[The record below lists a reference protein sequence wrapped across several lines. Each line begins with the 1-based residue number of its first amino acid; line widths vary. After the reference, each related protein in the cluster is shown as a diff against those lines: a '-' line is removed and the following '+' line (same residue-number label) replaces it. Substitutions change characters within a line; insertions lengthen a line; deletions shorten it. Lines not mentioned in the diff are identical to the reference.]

1 MIDRQI
7 IDKIMT
13 AARIEEVIGTFIPL
27 RKRRSN
33 YIGNCPF
40 HRGEVDSFYVSPGKG
55 IYKCFS
61 CGKGGDVIS
70 FLKEYNGFSYLE
82 AIQWLSEKYA
92 IPLNDDYNHYTGG
105 NIHKVQTIAFID
117 IEASVETQKVKDY
130 GVVLDS
136 GEVLHA
142 KSHSEFENFVS
153 RCDILC
159 GHNIVRHDLKL
170 LNLQGNYSI
179 IDTLPLSPL
188 LFPKKPYHRLLK
200 DDKLQVDELNN
211 PVNDSK
217 KARDLFYDEVA
228 AWNQLPKHRQEIF
241 GRLLSDVPEF
251 KGFIKYVTDNTSS
264 HGSHDIA
271 VLIGTEYKGLVCEN
285 ANIEAVVKR
294 YPVELAYALAL
305 IGTGDLVSMT
315 PAWVMQSYPKVGNVM
330 TFLRNTPCGKCEYCK
345 SRLDAQSGLKEFFG
359 YDEFRTF
366 DGIPMQKQAVESA
379 IRGESLLTIFPTGG
393 GKSLTFQVPALMAG
407 RNVHGLTVVISPLQ
421 SLMKDQVDN
430 LSDRGVSDA
439 VTINGLLDPIERAA
453 AIEQVSNGTANL
465 LYIAPEMLRS
475 RTIERL
481 LLSRNVVR
489 FVIDEAH
496 CFSAWGQ
503 DFRTDYLYIGDFIR
517 QLQEKKQQVKP
528 IAISCFTATA
538 KQKVVSDICDYFKQ
552 KLGIDLQIFA
562 ANAER
567 KNLRYSVLHA
577 ETEDEKYTQLRNL
590 ILGHRCPTIVY
601 VSRTR
606 RTKELAGRLRR
617 DGIAALPFN
626 GKMESAEK
634 VVNQNSF
641 MSGVVQVI
649 VATSAFGMGVDKKDV
664 GLVVHYDISDSLE
677 NYIQEAGRAGR
688 DPQMQA
694 ECYVLY
700 SDSDLD
706 KHFILLNQTKLSLS
720 EIQQVWKAIKDLTK
734 KRENVSCSP
743 LEIARQAGWNDDEGN
758 DIETRVKGAITA
770 LEDAGYIRRGSNAP
784 HIFATGI
791 KVRSMDEA
799 RNRLTASTLFDD
811 VTREESARVIGS
823 LISSRATASGR
834 GAEAESRIDYLAD
847 ILGMKKE
854 TVVRCVNLM
863 RQEGILADAQ
873 DMKAYIDRANIVRGL
888 EDILKI
894 ERFLLDKIIE
904 EGRTYNYK
912 QLNTEAQSAGNT
924 RCTVKMLRTLLHF
937 LSVKGYIYKQEHH
950 ATAGGVTVRLQVDR
964 ETTFARFE
972 RRVDLCRYV
981 AKKLG
986 TLASSDSSKMTT
998 FSMVELLGQYN
1009 ATLQGFSFGS
1019 NEKPSMADMEE
1030 ALLYLSRTGLI
1041 KIEGGFMVIYS
1052 TMQLHRL
1059 VESRIRYGK
1068 EQYRLLDEFYRQRI
1082 QQLHIV
1088 GEYANMMVRN
1098 YDAALQF
1105 VSDYFLL
1112 DYRAFIGK
1120 YFKGE
1125 RRKQIAKNITPA
1137 KYEQIFGSLSERQ
1150 RQIIDD
1156 KQSRYIVVA
1165 AGPGSGKTRVLV
1177 HKLASLLL
1185 MEDVKHEQLLMLT
1198 FSRAAATEFKKR
1210 LVELVGNAAHFVDIK
1225 TFHSYSFDLVGRHG
1239 SLEESESVV
1248 GRAAEMIENG
1258 EVEESKIAKSVLVI
1272 DEAQDMGAD
1281 DFRLVKALMQRNEEM
1296 RVIAVGD
1303 DDQNIYAFRGSD
1315 SAHLRSL
1322 ITDHGATLY
1331 ELTDNYRS
1339 DRSIVDYA
1347 NYFVQQIPNRMKQT
1361 PIVAVSNE
1369 EGIVDATANFQHSI
1383 FDNQLSGTSAV
1394 LTVTNEQTL
1403 QVAHMLRQQ
1412 GKYVCMIQ
1420 ATDGFRFI
1428 NLAEVRYFFK
1438 QLGQSGSGTISK
1450 ELWDDAKRHTEEA
1463 YANSKCLNAVR
1474 QFFVDFEAIH
1484 TTYYYSDLR
1493 EFALESSIEDF
1504 IATEG
1509 NTVFVS
1515 TIHKAKGRE
1524 FDTVHLLLG
1533 DIREWDANM
1542 LRAIYVGITRAK
1554 HNLFV
1559 YNDTSFLSVQPTI
1572 VLPLSMND
1580 VWLGYFKD
1588 WKEQVLR
1595 LRSGDRMTYWKGYLI
1610 SQKGDKV
1617 AYLSKAMRE
1626 RIKEMEDKGYALTD
1640 AEVSYILAWRPRE
1653 EPLETAVCLANI
1665 VLRRKGDG

>member
-13 AARIEEVIGTFIPL
+13 ATRIEEVIESFIPL
-27 RKRRSN
+27 RKRGAN
-33 YIGNCPF
+33 YIGIRPF
-40 HRGEVDSFYVSPGKG
+40 HKGNVSTFYVSPEKG

-70 FLKEYNGFSYLE
+70 FLKEYKDFSYIE
-82 AIQWLSEKYA
+82 SIQWLSKKYA
-92 IPLNDDYNHYTGG
+92 IPLNDERDDKGHFAGG
-105 NIHKVQTIAFID
+105 SIPKIHTIAFID
-117 IEASVETQKVKDY
+117 TEVSVEALKVRDY
-130 GVVLDS
+130 GAVLDN
-136 GEVLHA
+136 GDVLHTN
-142 KSHSEFENFVS
+142 SHSEFKSFVS
-153 RCDILC
+153 GCDILC
-159 GHNIVRHDLKL
+159 GHNIIRHDLRF
-170 LNLQGNYSI
+170 LNLHGNYSI

-217 KARDLFYDEVA
+217 KARNLFYDEVA
-228 AWNQLPKHRQEIF
+228 AWNQLSKSKQEVF
-241 GRLLSDVPEF
+241 RRLLSDVPEF

-264 HGSHDIA
+264 HSQTSHDIA
-271 VLIGTEYKGLVCEN
+271 ALIKTEYRGLLCES
-285 ANIEAVVKR
+285 ANIEAVAKR
-294 YPVELAYALAL
+294 YPVELAYSLAL
-305 IGTGDLVSMT
+305 IGTDDLVSIT
-315 PAWVMQSYPKVGNVM
+315 PAWVMHSYPKVGNVM

-345 SRLDAQSGLKEFFG
+345 QRLDAYNGLTEFFG
-359 YDEFRTF
+359 YDEFRQF
-366 DGIPMQKQAVESA
+366 DGVPMQQQAVEAA

-393 GKSLTFQVPALMAG
+393 GKSLTFQLPALMAG

-430 LSDRGVSDA
+430 LTDRGVSDA

-475 RTIERL
+475 KTIERL

-517 QLQEKKQQVKP
+517 QLQEKKQQVQP

-552 KLGIDLQIFA
+552 KLDIDLQIFA

-577 ETEDEKYTQLRNL
+577 DTENEKYTQLRNL

-601 VSRTR
+601 VSRTK
-606 RTKELAGRLRR
+606 RTKVLAGRLCR
-617 DGIAALPFN
+617 DGLAALPFN

-634 VVNQNSF
+634 VANQNAF
-641 MSGVVQVI
+641 MSGEVQVI

-677 NYIQEAGRAGR
+677 NYVQEAGRAGR
-688 DPQMQA
+688 DPQMRA
-694 ECYVLY
+694 DCYVLY

-734 KRENVSCSP
+734 IRDSVSCSP
-743 LEIARQAGWNDDEGN
+743 LEIARQAGWNDDDGN

-770 LEDAGYIRRGSNAP
+770 LEEAGYIRRESNAP
-784 HIFATGI
+784 HVFATGI

-799 RNRLTASTLFDD
+799 RNRLVASTLFDEI
-811 VTREESARVIGS
+811 TREESARVIGS

-847 ILGMKKE
+847 ILGMTKE
-854 TVVRCVNLM
+854 TIVRCVNLM
-863 RQEGILADAQ
+863 RQEGILADDQ
-873 DMKAYIDRANIVRGL
+873 DMKAYVDRANIARGL
-888 EDILKI
+888 EEILRI
-894 ERFLLDKIIE
+894 ERFLLNCLDE
-904 EGRTYNYK
+904 EGHTYNYK
-912 QLNTEAQSAGNT
+912 QLNAEAQSAGNV
-924 RCTVKMLRTLLHF
+924 RCTVKTLRTLLHF
-937 LSVKGYIYKQEHH
+937 LNTKGYIYKQEHH
-950 ATAGGVTVRLQVDR
+950 STADNVMARLQVDR
-964 ETTFARFE
+964 ETTLARFE

-981 AKKLG
+981 AKTLS
-986 TLASSDSSKMTT
+986 TLASLDSNKMTV
-998 FSMVELLGQYN
+998 FSMVELLERYN
-1009 ATLQGFSFGS
+1009 ATLRGFTFGN
-1019 NEKPSMADMEE
+1019 NEKPSLTDMEE
-1030 ALLYLSRTGLI
+1030 SLLYLSRMGLL
-1041 KIEGGFMVIYS
+1041 KIEGGFMVIYG

-1059 VESRIRYGK
+1059 VVPRTYYGK
-1068 EQYRLLDEFYRQRI
+1068 EQYRMLDEFYRQRI
-1082 QQLHIV
+1082 QQIHIV
-1088 GEYANMMVRN
+1088 GEYANMMVRD

-1105 VSDYFLL
+1105 VSDYFLM
-1112 DYRAFIGK
+1112 DYQSFIDK

-1125 RRKQIAKNITPA
+1125 RRKQIVKNITPA
-1137 KYEQIFGSLSERQ
+1137 KYKQIIGTLSERQ

-1156 KQSRYIVVA
+1156 KRSKYIVVA

-1185 MEDVKHEQLLMLT
+1185 MEDVMHEQLLMLT
-1198 FSRAAATEFKKR
+1198 FSRVAATEFKKR
-1210 LVELVGNAAHFVDIK
+1210 LIELIGNAAHFVDIK
-1225 TFHSYSFDLVGRHG
+1225 TFHSYSFDLIGRQG
-1239 SLEESESVV
+1239 SLEEIESVV
-1248 GRAAEMIENG
+1248 DRATKMIENG

-1303 DDQNIYAFRGSD
+1303 DDQNIYSFRGSD

-1322 ITDHGATLY
+1322 ITDYGATLY

-1339 DRSIVDYA
+1339 DRAIVDYA
-1347 NYFVQQIPNRMKQT
+1347 NRFVRQIPNRMKQT
-1361 PIVAVSNE
+1361 PIVSVSKE
-1369 EGIVDATANFQHSI
+1369 IGIVDKATQFSI
-1383 FDNQLSGTSAV
+1383 SKGTSAV

-1403 QVAHMLRQQ
+1403 QVAHLLRLQ
-1412 GKYVCMIQ
+1412 GKHVRLIQ
-1420 ATDGFRFI
+1420 ATDDFRFI

-1438 QLGQSGSGTISK
+1438 QLGQSEDGAVSRDQWI
-1450 ELWDDAKRHTEEA
+1450 EAKRKTEEV
-1463 YANSKCLNAVR
+1463 YATSNCLNAVR
-1474 QFFVDFEAIH
+1474 QFFADFEATH
-1484 TTYYYSDLR
+1484 KTYYRSDLR
-1493 EFALESSIEDF
+1493 EFALESSIEGF
-1504 IATEG
+1504 VSTED
-1509 NTVFVS
+1509 NTIFVS

-1533 DIREWDANM
+1533 GIRDMDANM

-1554 HNLFV
+1554 HNLFI
-1559 YNDTSFLSVQPTI
+1559 YNDASFLSSQPTI
-1572 VLPLSMND
+1572 VLSLSMKD
-1580 VWLGYFKD
+1580 VWLDYFRER
-1588 WKEQVLR
+1588 KELVLR
-1595 LRSGDRMTYWKGYLI
+1595 LRSGDRLNYRNGYLI
-1610 SQKGDKV
+1610 TQQGDYV
-1617 AYLSKAMRE
+1617 ASLSKAMRE
-1626 RIKEMEDKGYALTD
+1626 RLKELEEKGYKVTNV
-1640 AEVSYILAWRPRE
+1640 EVSYILAWRPRE
-1653 EPLETAVCLANI
+1653 EPQETAVCLANI
-1665 VLRRKGDG
+1665 LLRRGVG